1 MNDPVLNRKMFR
13 HAAQIKHNQIPKYQ
27 TGTPPE
33 GLRIPGASFAKGTAS
48 NPYKINPLKAAWWL
62 ASPGKYLKAGQVGIQ
77 SLVKGGKYAYGTY
90 KAARAATKA
99 AEKAGKGPTWK
110 GTLPFTRTGKGPP
123 SFYQSTIGK
132 PISRHMMRHPK
143 KYGTAKGLA
152 GLGFGG
158 TSAIYAVDAARKGDY
173 GSAAFEASLIPFGGA
188 WAAKGLQLATKGS
201 KAKKTFK
208 RAGGIKKILDK
219 QAKWTVPL
227 GLGGAG
233 TAWYRGEGEGA
244 QLGDDEQNLIMNIAQ
259 KVAIEAGANEITQ
272 EHVDKAVQIW
282 QTDFAVREGQTGV
295 EGDYDRNNPNEMN
308 ILTAETIPPA
318 GGPSL
323 NEDEAAIL
331 EAQKLKDAETQAKVL
346 KEEFN
351 SADLGTKDKFLK
363 FRNQITD
370 LTGAQGNDRDL
381 LLMKLASGMMSNKS
395 GEKGLKG
402 FLDVVGQSTGPVTDT
417 AIALNQSQR
426 AFDKDLAIAFLKAQ
440 EENKLGPQKVV
451 GDVKHVMVDDPNALY
466 GKRVLEIREDENG
479 QWVMQKQN
487 PDGTISWPPF
497 QGENPRSL
505 EISGTTQHKMRTKL
519 SSAATGLQYVNYVLS
534 APDEVLGYKGGWKLI
549 TEDYKGAIDNYQ
561 SYENKYTQGM
571 SMGNYID
578 STILA
583 ADNLETDT
591 VKVGGKF
598 GVGGETMTHAEW
610 IQREYRKDIEATR
623 KEVMDHYNDKDLTQQ
638 QLDQLMQVALI
649 ETRLKYIIAN
659 ANKHEDRLTKWD
671 IEAAAERTGALGI
684 IPRPFKNQN
693 VTAKT
698 IKSAY
703 RALQAQLI
711 GNFNSDA
718 NNYLESGGNS
728 AFLESFVVIPY
739 INQWKIGSQV
749 QGQSE
754 EQVIGALESIPIPGA

>member
-13 HAAQIKHNQIPKYQ
+13 HAAQIKHNQIPKLQQGGAPWYSTPAGLKGAWQ
-27 TGTPPE
+27 AGPGRHLWDFSRGGGYNTAMLAAPWKKGQLAWGVGKTAVKAGMPYVKKGLQKTGIARLFREATGQKPSFTGTGAHYLAKKFPKTYGATKMGVGGAFVGMGAKTMYE
-33 GLRIPGASFAKGTAS
+33 GAREKDPGKVALGAGEALIGPGIFTRGRQLFNFGKTLQGGGKGTKEGIEAFKKS
-48 NPYKINPLKAAWWL
+48 TKMKKGWEKSKLSSGLLSMPLL
-62 ASPGKYLKAGQVGIQ
+62 
-77 SLVKGGKYAYGTY
+77 
-90 KAARAATKA
+90 
-99 AEKAGKGPTWK
+99 
-110 GTLPFTRTGKGPP
+110 
-123 SFYQSTIGK
+123 
-132 PISRHMMRHPK
+132 
-143 KYGTAKGLA
+143 
-152 GLGFGG
+152 
-158 TSAIYAVDAARKGDY
+158 
-173 GSAAFEASLIPFGGA
+173 FGGA
-188 WAAKGLQLATKGS
+188 ATMKDPETGAAVQLS
-201 KAKKTFK
+201 
-208 RAGGIKKILDK
+208 
-219 QAKWTVPL
+219 
-227 GLGGAG
+227 
-233 TAWYRGEGEGA
+233 
-244 QLGDDEQNLIMNIAQ
+244 DDEQNLIMNIAQ
-259 KVAIEAGANEITQ
+259 KVALEAGANEITQ
-272 EHVDKAVQIW
+272 EHVDQAVQIW

-295 EGDYDRNNPNEMN
+295 EGDYDRGNPNEMN
-308 ILTAETIPPA
+308 ILTAETIPPS
-318 GGPSL
+318 GGTPL

-381 LLMKLASGMMSNKS
+381 LLMKLASGMMSIKS

-402 FLDVVGQSTGPVTDT
+402 FLDVVGQSTGPVVDT

-440 EENKLGPQKVV
+440 EDNKPGAQKVI
-451 GDVKHVMVDDPNALY
+451 GDVKHVMVDDPDALY
-466 GKRVLEIREDENG
+466 GKRVLEVREDEYG
-479 QWVMQKQN
+479 QWLMQTQN
-487 PDGTISWPPF
+487 PDGTIAWIPF
-497 QGENPRSL
+497 QGQNPRSM
-505 EISGTTQHKMRTKL
+505 EVSGTTQHKMRTKL

-534 APDEVLGYKGGWKLI
+534 APDEVLGWEGGWKLI
-549 TEDYKGAIDNYQ
+549 TEDYKGAMDSYQ

-578 STILA
+578 NTILA
-583 ADNLETDT
+583 ADNLDT
-591 VKVGGKF
+591 REVKVGGVLGIGK
-598 GVGGETMTHAEW
+598 EKMTHAEW
-610 IQREYRKDIEATR
+610 IQREYGRDMEAAR
-623 KEVMDHYNDKDLTQQ
+623 AEVMKEYNGKVSQQ

-711 GNFNSDA
+711 GNFNTDA

-739 INQWKIGSQV
+739 INQWKMGNAAKQINQA
-749 QGQSE
+749 E
-754 EQVIGALESIPIPGA
+754 TADILTTIPVPGE

>member
-13 HAAQIKHNQIPKYQ
+13 HAAQIKHNQIPKLQQGGAPWYSTPAGLKGAWQ
-27 TGTPPE
+27 AGPGRHLWDFSRGGGYNTAMLAMPWKKGQAINGTAKA
-33 GLRIPGASFAKGTAS
+33 GLRIAKPYAKAAVEKTGIGPLVRNVLGTRTSWTGKKFTKLAKKYPKTYGATKIGVGGALVGSGVKTMYEGTREGDPGKFALGAGETLLGPGLLTRGAQLFNWGRKGTE
-48 NPYKINPLKAAWWL
+48 KGIKAF
-62 ASPGKYLKAGQVGIQ
+62 KK
-77 SLVKGGKYAYGTY
+77 
-90 KAARAATKA
+90 ATKMKKGW
-99 AEKAGKGPTWK
+99 EKSK
-110 GTLPFTRTGKGPP
+110 
-123 SFYQSTIGK
+123 
-132 PISRHMMRHPK
+132 
-143 KYGTAKGLA
+143 
-152 GLGFGG
+152 
-158 TSAIYAVDAARKGDY
+158 
-173 GSAAFEASLIPFGGA
+173 ASSGWLSMPLIFGGA
-188 WAAKGLQLATKGS
+188 ATMK
-201 KAKKTFK
+201 
-208 RAGGIKKILDK
+208 
-219 QAKWTVPL
+219 
-227 GLGGAG
+227 
-233 TAWYRGEGEGA
+233 EGEAAA
-244 QLGDDEQNLIMNIAQ
+244 QLSDDEQNLIMNIAQ

-272 EHVDKAVQIW
+272 EHVDQAVQIW

-295 EGDYDRNNPNEMN
+295 EGDYDRGNPNEMN
-308 ILTAETIPPA
+308 ILTAETIPPS
-318 GGPSL
+318 GGTPL

-331 EAQKLKDAETQAKVL
+331 EGQKLKDAETQAKVL

-351 SADLGTKDKFLK
+351 SADLGTKDKFLQ
-363 FRNQITD
+363 FRNQITE

-402 FLDVVGQSTGPVTDT
+402 FLDVVGQSTGPVVDT

-440 EENKLGPQKVV
+440 EDNKPGAQKVI
-451 GDVKHVMVDDPNALY
+451 GDVKHVMVDDPDALY
-466 GKRVLEIREDENG
+466 GKRVLEVREDEYG
-479 QWVMQKQN
+479 QWLMQTQN
-487 PDGTISWPPF
+487 PDGTIAWIPF
-497 QGENPRSL
+497 QGQNPRSM
-505 EISGTTQHKMRTKL
+505 EVSGTTQHKMRTKL
-519 SSAATGLQYVNYVLS
+519 SSAATGLQYVNYVLN
-534 APDEVLGYKGGWKLI
+534 APDEILGYKGGWKLI
-549 TEDYKGAIDNYQ
+549 TEDYKGAMDNYQ

-578 STILA
+578 NTILA
-583 ADNLETDT
+583 ADNLDT
-591 VKVGGKF
+591 REVKVGGVLGIGK
-598 GVGGETMTHAEW
+598 EKMTHAEW

-711 GNFNSDA
+711 GNFNTDA

-739 INQWKIGSQV
+739 INQWKIGNQV
-749 QGQSE
+749 QAQNE
-754 EQVIGALESIPIPGA
+754 EQVISAIESIPIPGA

>member
-1 MNDPVLNRKMFR
+1 MFR

-27 TGTPPE
+27 IGTPPGGVPQSPFTMGGLQQAAGSAIPRRNFVKDLSWLVGPGKFKAGWGGLKGAYKYGMPYVKKGLQKTGIARLFREATGQKPSFTGTGAHYLAKKFPKTYGATKIGVGSAFVGSGVKTMYDASRE
-33 GLRIPGASFAKGTAS
+33 GDPGKFALGAGETLLGPGLITRGRQLFNFGRTIKGGGKGTKEGIEAFKKSTKMKKGWEKSKAS
-48 NPYKINPLKAAWWL
+48 SGWLSMPL
-62 ASPGKYLKAGQVGIQ
+62 I
-77 SLVKGGKYAYGTY
+77 
-90 KAARAATKA
+90 
-99 AEKAGKGPTWK
+99 
-110 GTLPFTRTGKGPP
+110 
-123 SFYQSTIGK
+123 
-132 PISRHMMRHPK
+132 
-143 KYGTAKGLA
+143 
-152 GLGFGG
+152 
-158 TSAIYAVDAARKGDY
+158 
-173 GSAAFEASLIPFGGA
+173 FGGA
-188 WAAKGLQLATKGS
+188 ATMK
-201 KAKKTFK
+201 
-208 RAGGIKKILDK
+208 
-219 QAKWTVPL
+219 
-227 GLGGAG
+227 
-233 TAWYRGEGEGA
+233 EGEAAA

-272 EHVDKAVQIW
+272 EHVDQAVQIW

-295 EGDYDRNNPNEMN
+295 EGDYDRGNPNEMN
-308 ILTAETIPPA
+308 ILTAETIPPS
-318 GGPSL
+318 GGTPL

-331 EAQKLKDAETQAKVL
+331 EGQKLKDAETQAKVL

-351 SADLGTKDKFLK
+351 SADLGTKDKFLQ
-363 FRNQITD
+363 FRNQITE

-402 FLDVVGQSTGPVTDT
+402 FLDVVGQSTGPVVDT

-440 EENKLGPQKVV
+440 EDNKPGAQKVV

-479 QWVMQKQN
+479 QWLMQNQL
-487 PDGTISWPPF
+487 PDGSINWIPF
-497 QGENPRSL
+497 QGQNPRSL

-519 SSAATGLQYVNYVLS
+519 SSAATGLQYVNYVLT

-571 SMGNYID
+571 TMGNYID

-583 ADNLETDT
+583 ADNLSTDT
-591 VKVGGKF
+591 VKVGGVLGMGK
-598 GVGGETMTHAEW
+598 EKMTHAEW
-610 IQREYRKDIEATR
+610 IQNEYRKDIEATR

-749 QGQSE
+749 QQQNE